1 MQVDRF
7 LTSVAIKTN
16 MRLKN
21 RVKAKIKC
29 STNSMNKVR
38 QKQVEIFQEKNNKTR
53 IAITTNNQQLGN
65 QLMTIN
71 TKHMLQDVS
80 VR

>member
-38 QKQVEIFQEKNNKTR
+38 QKQVEIFRKK
-53 IAITTNNQQLGN
+53 ITKPESQSQPIINSLGTN
-65 QLMTIN
+65 
-71 TKHMLQDVS
+71 
-80 VR
+80 